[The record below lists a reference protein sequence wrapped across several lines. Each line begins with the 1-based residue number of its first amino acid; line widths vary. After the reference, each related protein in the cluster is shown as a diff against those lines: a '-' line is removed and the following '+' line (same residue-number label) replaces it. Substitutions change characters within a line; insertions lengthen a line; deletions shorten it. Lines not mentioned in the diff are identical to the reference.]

1 MLVEIKY
8 YGPTNFKGSRLRAK
22 CNQGKIFKSF
32 DYGASDAQGA
42 KNIAL
47 ELFKKYNQESR
58 YQVQSVEIVGYL
70 DNKTFVKVKVKYL

>member
-32 DYGASDAQGA
+32 DYGASSDERA
-42 KNIAL
+42 KNVAL
-47 ELFKKYNQESR
+47 ELFKKFNKESR
-58 YQVQSVEIVGYL
+58 YQIKDIDIVGYL
-70 DNKTFVKVKVKYL
+70 DNKTFVKIKVKYL